1 MVGSNRA
8 TPWFIAALTTAAA
21 LALVALGH
29 EWTRAPIVANER
41 AKLTARLNSV
51 LDPALRGRDVRI
63 VALTATNAELL
74 GGATPT
80 EVFVAIA
87 DGRPAA
93 AVIAT
98 VAPRGY
104 NGPIALLVGINDTGA
119 VTGVR
124 TVSHRETPGLGAA
137 IDADGGA
144 WSRQLEGTTLEAP
157 LRDAWTVKQDEGAF
171 DALSGATV
179 TSRAVIAAV
188 RDALLYFDEHRDEL
202 YRAALAAPAD
212 DVSTH

>member
-1 MVGSNRA
+1 MAKRSRA
-8 TPWFIAALTTAAA
+8 APWFVAALVAAAA
-21 LALVALGH
+21 LALVALGY
-29 EWTRAPIVANER
+29 EWTRAPIAANER
-41 AKLTARLNSV
+41 AKLTARLDSV
-51 LDPALRGRDVRI
+51 LDPALRGRDLRI
-63 VALTATNAELL
+63 VALTVVDAALL
-74 GGATPT
+74 GSATPT
-80 EVFVAIA
+80 DVFIALA

-93 AVIAT
+93 AVIAS

-104 NGPIALLVGINDTGA
+104 NGPIALLVGIADSGA

-124 TVSHRETPGLGAA
+124 TVSHRETPGLGAT

-144 WSRQLEGTTLEAP
+144 WSRQLEGKTLNQP
-157 LRDAWTVKQDEGAF
+157 LRAAWTVKQDEGAF

-188 RDALLYFDEHRDEL
+188 RDALVYFEQHRDDL